1 MANLNHQGLL
11 ASAGAGDA
19 AKAAGGTTFSNTI
32 ENGTEQSFENKDGQK
47 GKYSQQINSILTANA
62 IVDGNEI

>member
-11 ASAGAGDA
+11 AGGAGDA

-32 ENGTEQSFENKDGQK
+32 ENGTEQSFEKDGQK
-47 GKYSQQINSILTANA
+47 GKYFKHSNSLLTLNSL
-62 IVDGNEI
+62 VDGNEI